1 LTGEYSIGGA
11 ASESAGGTVGG
22 RVGVV
27 KTRRMFLGGLLT
39 AGAAT
44 GWAGVLASPQ
54 VPDASQSKQSPAE
67 NAPETPLQPLDKRL
81 LEENQKEIKKKV
93 EKLFDLASEL
103 KEEVEKTD
111 SSKVLSL
118 NLVRK
123 AEEIEKLARDIKNRS
138 KG

>member
-1 LTGEYSIGGA
+1 MTGEYSIGGA

-54 VPDASQSKQSPAE
+54 VPDASQSKQLPPE
-67 NAPETPLQPLDKRL
+67 NTPETPLQPLDKRL

-103 KEEVEKTD
+103 KDEVEKTD

>member
-103 KEEVEKTD
+103 KDEVEKTD